1 MDELLEAS
9 NRLEYRT
16 VECRLLGSAH
26 RPLKPVMRA
35 NAADGDGL
43 GEEWLLVRTVSAS
56 ARNTDTAVAA
66 QRVRGVG
73 ALLIGR
79 YDAAVSELRDAATR
93 DTPADDFVSAIAK
106 TDNVSLLVE
115 LTAAYAA
122 RARKVGSLKDAM
134 TAAECAERAWSLR
147 QTAETGWNRALARE
161 MIGIGDEA
169 LEAWRQYLALDAKS
183 AWAAEAR
190 AHVRRLSATREQLV
204 GEALANELR
213 KAATAGNASRVRE
226 LVRLHP
232 RDARTFVE
240 DELLP
245 LAATDATRRH
255 ALCDAATLIA
265 QSFHAQRSSS
275 VTLSVRA
282 TCAGARTHHRQQD
295 LAEGYLAYRRGR
307 ELYRADKIAEA
318 AAFFTTSAEHLR
330 EVDPAGG
337 LLATLQLAYCAYSG
351 GDMVAA
357 ERTVTRVTAQL
368 HGLSLEKSALAAYAE
383 WMAGLIELARGKPHS
398 AISKYEHSLGLFSAL
413 GEVENVLA
421 LHNLLAEG
429 YALAGDDEA
438 ADQHRLKAL
447 MLLGEAGGS
456 PRLHVTIGEAAETA
470 LRYGLPR
477 VALSY
482 QNVLVERASRDAN
495 PRELADS
502 LSSRA
507 AIHAE
512 AGLTA
517 GAAADLERA
526 RSIVRSV
533 SDESLRNIA
542 QMDLGLRAASIA
554 PARQDPAAI
563 GGVVAYWESQRH
575 VLRAASARVSLADVY
590 RARGDHRRAETEYAA
605 ALAQMEAAGLGV
617 DEEQKLSLVRDRYY
631 VCNRLID
638 AALRRGDA
646 MAALEYA
653 DRAKLGRL
661 AALLLPD
668 AERRIA
674 TPRTSI
680 RTIQSRLRDGQ
691 LVLAYSI
698 HADQLLAWSMSRR
711 NVRLIRRRI
720 RLAEIESAVIRFSD
734 ALRNAA
740 KPAAKPDPAG
750 AALYRMLFGGFE
762 AELAGVEL
770 LLVAA
775 DGPLRAVALSALR
788 NPQTGRYLIRDMA
801 IAVTPALAMLR
812 VDDGGVRADD
822 DVALI
827 VAADRAGTSDLPL
840 PGAARESQLIR
851 RVYPRHTLLA
861 RDDATKGQVVRA
873 LAEVAVFHFAG
884 HGVLNEQLPRFSALR
899 LAGDGSD
906 SNLYLHEIA
915 RYPLGQLRVAVLSAC
930 KSGSS
935 RTRHSY
941 GRLALSDAFLVA
953 GAANVVGAMVD
964 VSDEATRV
972 VVAFHEYFTQG
983 DAPAVALRRAQ
994 LRCIDTCDVREW
1006 AQFQLFTGRMP

>member
-16 VECRLLGSAH
+16 VECRLPGLAH

-43 GEEWLLVRTVSAS
+43 AEEWLLVRTISAA
-56 ARNTDTAVAA
+56 ARNTDSALAA

-106 TDNVSLLVE
+106 TENVSLLVE

-147 QTAETGWNRALARE
+147 RTAETGWNRALARE

-169 LEAWRQYLALDAKS
+169 VKAWREYLALDAKS

-190 AHVRRLSATREQLV
+190 AHVRRLSATREHAV
-204 GEALANELR
+204 GEALARELLQV
-213 KAATAGNASRVRE
+213 ASAGNAARVRE

-232 RDARTFVE
+232 LEARTLIE
-240 DELLP
+240 DQLLP
-245 LAATDATRRH
+245 LAATDAAQHR

-265 QSFHAQRSSS
+265 QSFHADRSSS
-275 VTLSVRA
+275 VTLSVGA
-282 TCAGARTHHRQQD
+282 TCAPAATQQRRQD
-295 LAEGYLAYRRGR
+295 LAAGYLAYRRGR
-307 ELYRADKIAEA
+307 ELYRADKVAEA
-318 AAFFTTSAEHLR
+318 AAFFTRSAERLR
-330 EVDPAGG
+330 EADRAGG
-337 LLATLQLAYCAYSG
+337 LRASLQLAYCAYSG

-357 ERTVTRVTAQL
+357 ERMVGRVTAQL
-368 HGLSLEKSALAAYAE
+368 HGLSLERSALAAYAG
-383 WMAGLIELARGKPHS
+383 WMGGLIELGRGQPHR
-398 AISKYEHSLGLFSAL
+398 AISRYEHSLGLFSAL
-413 GEVENVLA
+413 GEVDNVLA
-421 LHNLLAEG
+421 LHNLLAEA
-429 YALAGDDEA
+429 YALAGDDES
-438 ADQHRLKAL
+438 ADQHRLEAL
-447 MLLGEAGGS
+447 LLLGQTGGS
-456 PRLHVTIGEAAETA
+456 SRLHVTIGEAAETA
-470 LRYGLPR
+470 LRYGLAR

-482 QNVLVERASRDAN
+482 QNVLVERASRGEN
-495 PRELADS
+495 PRELADA

-512 AGLTA
+512 AGLAA

-526 RSIVRSV
+526 RSVVGNIA
-533 SDESLRNIA
+533 DESLRKVA

-554 PARQDPAAI
+554 PARQDPAAV
-563 GGVVAYWESQRH
+563 GRVLAYWESQRH

-590 RARGDHRRAETEYAA
+590 RARGDDHRAEAEYAA

-617 DEEQKLSLVRDRYY
+617 DEEQKLSLLRDRYY

-638 AALRRGDA
+638 AALRRGDTVA
-646 MAALEYA
+646 TLEYA

-661 AALLLPD
+661 AALLLPE
-668 AERRIA
+668 AQRSVA
-674 TPRTSI
+674 PARTTI
-680 RTIQSRLRDGQ
+680 RTIQNRVRDRQ
-691 LVLAYSI
+691 LVLAYSV
-698 HADQLLAWSMSRR
+698 HADQLLAWSISSRGI
-711 NVRLIRRRI
+711 RLIRRPIRI
-720 RLAEIESAVIRFSD
+720 AELESAVSRFAES
-734 ALRNAA
+734 LRTAST
-740 KPAAKPDPAG
+740 PAATADTAG

-762 AELAGVEL
+762 AELAGVEF

-775 DGPLRAVALSALR
+775 DGPLRGVALSALR
-788 NPQTGRYLIRDMA
+788 NPKTGRYLIQDTA
-801 IAVTPALAMLR
+801 IAVTPALALLQ
-812 VDDGGVRADD
+812 VDDGGVRTDD
-822 DVALI
+822 GRALI
-827 VAADRAGTSDLPL
+827 VAADRAGASDVPL

-861 RDDATKGQVVRA
+861 RDAATKGRLVRA
-873 LAEVAVFHFAG
+873 LADVPVFHFAG

-915 RYPLGQLRVAVLSAC
+915 RYPLAQLRVAVLSAC
-930 KSGSS
+930 RSGSS

-953 GAANVVGAMVD
+953 GAANVVAAMVD
-964 VSDEATRV
+964 VSDDATRV
-972 VVAFHEYFTQG
+972 TVAFHEYLTQG

-994 LRCIDTCDVREW
+994 LRCIATCDVREW